1 MLMLK
6 HPLVDTAVIQSVNI
20 HFDTLKRASDKKKKK
35 ICRGI
40 EGKKMMQSK
49 LGRKSG
55 KSGHSEKIRE
65 LHKERVQEYQ
75 MMMRST

>member
-1 MLMLK
+1 
-6 HPLVDTAVIQSVNI
+6 
-20 HFDTLKRASDKKKKK
+20 
-35 ICRGI
+35 
-40 EGKKMMQSK
+40 MMQSK

-65 LHKERVQEYQ
+65 LHKERIQEYQ